1 MIMSKKEEKNKTDIF
16 ESEEVE
22 VTKDSKENKR
32 ENAELKVLR
41 EEVERLNKEK
51 EELTNQKLMAIAESQ
66 NYKKRMDDEQ
76 AKFYKYHT
84 FDICKQLI
92 NSLDNLD
99 LALDKEAKN
108 EEMGAYLQ
116 GFKMVRNSLFSI
128 LEKEGVKELEAL
140 GKEYD
145 PNYMTS
151 ISVINDSTHKNNE
164 VVQVFQKAYMYKDR
178 ILRPAMVVVN
188 QVEEEVEAQ
197 ENTKEE

>member
-1 MIMSKKEEKNKTDIF
+1 MKMSKKEEKNKTDIF

-116 GFKMVRNSLFSI
+116 GFKMVRNSLFQI

-151 ISVINDSTHKNNE
+151 ISVINDPTHKNNE

>member
-1 MIMSKKEEKNKTDIF
+1 MKMSKKEEKNKTDVF
-16 ESEEVE
+16 ESDEVE
-22 VTKDSKENKR
+22 TTKDSKDNKK

-76 AKFYKYHT
+76 SKFYKYHT
-84 FDICKQLI
+84 FDICKQLLS
-92 NSLDNLD
+92 SLDNLD
-99 LALDKEAKN
+99 LALERDAKN
-108 EEMGAYLQ
+108 EEMSAYLQ
-116 GFKMVRNSLFSI
+116 GFKMVRNSLFQI
-128 LEKEGVKELEAL
+128 LEKEGVSEVESL
-140 GKEYD
+140 GKEFD

-151 ISVINDSTHKNNE
+151 ISIVNDQTHKNNE

-188 QVEEEVEAQ
+188 QVEEEVVNE
-197 ENTKEE
+197 ENNKEE